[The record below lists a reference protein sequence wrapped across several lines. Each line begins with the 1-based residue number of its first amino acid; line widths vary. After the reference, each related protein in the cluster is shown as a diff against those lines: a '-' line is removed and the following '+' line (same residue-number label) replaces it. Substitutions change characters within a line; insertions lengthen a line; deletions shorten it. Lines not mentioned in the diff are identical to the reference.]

1 MFNWYLNMANKYPGL
16 PQTEGFPEILDFKSK
31 TENPRQRDKLI
42 SIYLTEINTVFQKK
56 QTNGF

>member
-1 MFNWYLNMANKYPGL
+1 MANKYPGL